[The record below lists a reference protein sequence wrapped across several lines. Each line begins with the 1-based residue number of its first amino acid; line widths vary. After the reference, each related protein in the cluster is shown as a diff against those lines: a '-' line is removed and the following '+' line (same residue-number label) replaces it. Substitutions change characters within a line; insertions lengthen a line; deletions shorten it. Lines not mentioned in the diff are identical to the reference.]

1 MKSAIWRMLLLL
13 IPPGLLLLALWFGQ
27 RRLIYFPDSIVP
39 PPDRVGLPNAQTVS
53 FTTDDGV
60 RLESWFVPPRTP
72 RPSPPTV
79 LFLPGNAGNR
89 AMRAALAAALADR
102 GVQSL
107 LVDYRGYGGNPGS
120 PSEDGLM
127 RDARAARQ
135 YLLGRPDVD
144 AGRLVFFGESLGT
157 GVAVRLA
164 SETTPAALVLRSPY
178 TSLRDVG
185 RRHYPFLPMF
195 LLRDTFSSI
204 ERMPRVT
211 CPVLVIAAR
220 RDSIVPTPLSER
232 LFAAAPASTN
242 RLLIVDNVDHNDFE
256 LLAGPTVI
264 NAIVEFISTER
275 PGS

>member
-1 MKSAIWRMLLLL
+1 MGRLLLAL
-13 IPPGLLLLALWFGQ
+13 IPLGVFILALWFGQ
-27 RRLIYFPDSIVP
+27 RRLIYFPDGSVP

-53 FTTDDGV
+53 FTTDDGL
-60 RLESWFVPPRTP
+60 RLESWFVAPPEP
-72 RPSPPTV
+72 RENPPTV

-89 AMRAALAAALADR
+89 AMRAALAGRLADR

-107 LVDYRGYGGNPGS
+107 FVDYRGYGGNPGS
-120 PSEDGLM
+120 PSEEGLM
-127 RDARAARQ
+127 GDARAARR

-164 SETTPAALVLRSPY
+164 SETAPAALILRSPY

-232 LFAAAPASTN
+232 LFAAAPASTK
-242 RLLIVDNVDHNDFE
+242 RLLIVDNVDHNDDE
-256 LLAGPTVI
+256 LLAGPTVV
-264 NAIVEFISTER
+264 NAIVDFISTER
-275 PGS
+275 PGH